1 MRSKVIEEYKTG
13 LRLTSIQREVLIGLM
28 LGDGNLET
36 ANNGRTYRL
45 KIEHSTTQRE
55 YLEHLYNMFKDFVLT
70 PPRVREFS
78 YKGKIY
84 HHLVFSTLSHASF
97 RFYAH
102 QFYHDGKK
110 VVPKLIHRWL
120 TPVALTYWFM
130 DDGSIKSRESKGV
143 IFNTQ
148 GFSIADVAKL
158 ISAMQKNF
166 QLEVKERKQ
175 KEGYQI
181 YVSGNSY
188 EIFSSLVLPHLI
200 DSMKYKLPKARQT
213 QLPKE

>member
-1 MRSKVIEEYKTG
+1 MRTKVIEEYKTG
-13 LRLTSIQREVLIGLM
+13 LRLNSEQREVLMGLM

-45 KIEHSTTQRE
+45 KIEHSMSQKD
-55 YLEHLYNMFKDFVLT
+55 YLEHLYDLFKEWVLT
-70 PPRVREFS
+70 PPRVREFTVRDKM
-78 YKGKIY
+78 YR
-84 HHLVFSTLSHASF
+84 HLAFSTLSHASF

-102 QFYHDGKK
+102 QFYKDGKK

-120 TPVALTYWFM
+120 TPKALAYWYM
-130 DDGSIKSRESKGV
+130 DDGSIKSKESKGV

-148 GFSIADVAKL
+148 GFDRPGINRLLLAL
-158 ISAMQKNF
+158 QKNF
-166 QLEVKERKQ
+166 QLEVKDRKQ

-181 YVSGNSY
+181 YVSGNSF
-188 EIFSSLVLPHLI
+188 ERFSSLVGPHLI

-213 QLPKE
+213 

>member
-13 LRLTSIQREVLIGLM
+13 LRLNSTQREVVIGLM

-36 ANNGRTYRL
+36 SNSGRTYRL
-45 KIEHSTTQRE
+45 KIEHSITQRE
-55 YLEHLYNMFKDFVLT
+55 YLEHLYNAFKDWVLT
-70 PPRVREFS
+70 PPRMREFQ
-78 YKGKIY
+78 YNGKIY
-84 HHLVFSTLSHASF
+84 RHLVFSTLSHASF

-102 QFYHDGKK
+102 QFYNDGKK
-110 VVPKLIHRWL
+110 VVKKLIDGWL
-120 TPVALTYWFM
+120 RPMAMAYWFM
-130 DDGSIKSRESKGV
+130 DDGSIKSSESKGV

-148 GFSIADVAKL
+148 GFSRQDVARL
-158 ISAMQKNF
+158 IGAMQRNF
-166 QLEVKERKQ
+166 QLEVKDRRQ

-181 YVSGNSY
+181 YVSGRSY
-188 EIFSSLVLPHLI
+188 ENFSSIVLPHML

>member
-1 MRSKVIEEYKTG
+1 MRSKVIERYKTR
-13 LRLTSIQREVLIGLM
+13 LQLTSTQREVLIGLM

-36 ANNGRTYRL
+36 ANSGRTYRL
-45 KIEHSTTQRE
+45 KIEHSVNQRE
-55 YLEHLYNMFKDFVLT
+55 YLEHLYNLFKEWVLT
-70 PPRVREFS
+70 PPRIRRFS
-78 YKGKIY
+78 VNNKVYN
-84 HHLVFSTLSHASF
+84 HLVFSTLSHASF

-102 QFYHDGKK
+102 QFYNDGKK

-120 TPVALTYWFM
+120 TPVALAYWFM

-148 GFSIADVAKL
+148 GFSLFDVKKL
-158 ISAMQKNF
+158 INAMERNF

-188 EIFSSLVLPHLI
+188 EKFSSLVQPHLI
-200 DSMKYKLPKARQT
+200 ESMKYKLPACRQG
-213 QLPKE
+213 PS